1 MSVHAYHTWARL
13 TGVPL
18 PQPGLLEAS
27 VDFTMELQWVG
38 RKGCLPV
45 VGQPHTRSEIKQG
58 SEEQTLWDLKIGPCM
73 EKHLM
78 GAGRLLL
85 VLGDTR
91 AVFQS
96 GNLRQRG
103 KRSFCYT
110 WERKHLFELLAGRAC
125 SPVPLSLCWKWL
137 LSPLRANNLISWT
150 S

>member
-85 VLGDTR
+85 FLGDTR
-91 AVFQS
+91 AVLQS
-96 GNLRQRG
+96 GNLRQ
-103 KRSFCYT
+103 RSFCYT
-110 WERKHLFELLAGRAC
+110 WERKHLLGASGRTC
-125 SPVPLSLCWKWL
+125 LQPCPTVPLLEVAPQPFAS
-137 LSPLRANNLISWT
+137 
-150 S
+150 